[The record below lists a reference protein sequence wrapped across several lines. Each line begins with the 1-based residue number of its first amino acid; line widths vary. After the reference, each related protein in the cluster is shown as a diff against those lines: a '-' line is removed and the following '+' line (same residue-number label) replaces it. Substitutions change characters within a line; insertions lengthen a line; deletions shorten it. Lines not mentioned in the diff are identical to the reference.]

1 MPECKHECDK
11 CGEKWG
17 CNFPTYSE
25 HQHYE
30 EVVELGYYC
39 NSYCPNCDSKKRNN
53 LDELFGDTSN
63 TGYLKGLRH
72 HQLLKNK

>member
-1 MPECKHECDK
+1 MSECKHECDK

-39 NSYCPNCDSKKRNN
+39 NSFCPKCDSEERQ
-53 LDELFGDTSN
+53 DTEDIFDKLQV
-63 TGYLKGLRH
+63 TGYVK
-72 HQLLKNK
+72 KK